1 MTSNLLNTLASTG
14 ILGFDSQQSF
24 VILLTAIG
32 CGTGIIISLAG
43 ILYSCVDAMHRRRN
57 EADLKRDM
65 LDRGMSADEIAKV
78 IEAASPPENPTA
90 RWLDS
95 WCKKK

>member
-1 MTSNLLNTLASTG
+1 MSMLINMLAMTDFF
-14 ILGFDSQQSF
+14 GFDDEKAF
-24 VILLTAIG
+24 VIVLTALG
-32 CGTGIIISLAG
+32 CGTAVVISLAG
-43 ILYSCVDAMHRRRN
+43 IVYSCIDSMHRRRN

-65 LDRGMSADEIAKV
+65 LDRGMSADEISKV

>member
-1 MTSNLLNTLASTG
+1 MATMTSTLAFTEW
-14 ILGFDSQQSF
+14 LGLDQGQFF
-24 VILLTAIG
+24 VVVLTAIG
-32 CGTGIIISLAG
+32 CVTGIAVSLAG
-43 ILYSCVDAMHRRRN
+43 IAYSCIDSIHRRRN
-57 EADLKRDM
+57 EADLKREM
-65 LDRGMSADEIAKV
+65 LDRGMSADEIVKV